1 MQLYQPTRRGE
12 PSPCPYL
19 PGRCFVPEYFLA
31 TGLTGAELAGL
42 LATGWRK
49 FGPYFFRPACSDCR
63 QCIPLRV
70 AAGRFLPSASQR
82 RVLKRNADL
91 QVGCS
96 PLRPSE
102 EGFAL
107 YQAHSRERFGQECDR
122 DGFVASFYQPSAPAL
137 QLELRLQGE
146 LVGLG
151 ILDLASEGLSSVYFC
166 FDPRQQRRN
175 LGTFGALQE
184 LALARQLGL
193 PWYYLGYLVP
203 DSARMAYKDHFRPR
217 QHYDWTSR
225 LWQEVTTPL
234 AALVPAAV

>member
-1 MQLYQPTRRGE
+1 MQLHQSTRRGE

-19 PGRCFVPEYFLA
+19 PGRSFVPEFFLA
-31 TGLTGAELAGL
+31 SDLTAAELAGL
-42 LATGWRK
+42 LAAGWRK
-49 FGPYFFRPACSDCR
+49 FGLYFFRPVCPDCR
-63 QCIPLRV
+63 RCIPLRV
-70 AAGRFLPSASQR
+70 AAERFVPSASQR
-82 RVLKRNADL
+82 RVLNRNADL

-96 PLRPSE
+96 PLRPCE

-107 YQAHSRERFGQECDR
+107 YQAHSRERFGQESDI

-151 ILDLASEGLSSVYFC
+151 ILDLADDALSSVYFC
-166 FDPRQQRRN
+166 FDPRHSRRN

-193 PWYYLGYLVP
+193 PWYYLGYFVP
-203 DSARMAYKDHFRPR
+203 GSARMAYKDHFRPR
-217 QHYDWTSR
+217 QHYHWEAQ
-225 LWQEVTTPL
+225 LWREVTTP
-234 AALVPAAV
+234 PAPLTPGDG